1 MALYVHYEHN
11 NGMAKTTSPLLPAT
25 SELLSQFGERLRLA
39 RLRRQLSAK
48 QVAER
53 AGMVPMTLRSL
64 ERGAAGVTMGAYLS
78 VMQVLGIE
86 QDLEQLAAADPLG
99 RELQDSRLR
108 LHKRAAGGLPATPT
122 ASTQQTPTLSAAKHR
137 PQRAGRSTSPAQK
150 PTRRAPALVKLDKP
164 ASRPRDRDWARESGF
179 ASSTAL
185 ASLIEIRAPSA
196 KKRR

>member
-1 MALYVHYEHN
+1 
-11 NGMAKTTSPLLPAT
+11 MAKTTSPLLPAT
-25 SELLSQFGERLRLA
+25 SELLSQFGARLRLA

-86 QDLEQLAAADPLG
+86 RDLVQLAAADPLG

-108 LHKRAAGGLPATPT
+108 LHRRAAGSPAATPA
-122 ASTQQTPTLSAAKHR
+122 ASTRQTPSLSAAEHR
-137 PQRAGRSTSPAQK
+137 RQRAGRSTSPAQK
-150 PTRRAPALVKLDKP
+150 PTPRAAALVKLDKP
-164 ASRPRDRDWARESGF
+164 ASRARVRDWARESGF

-185 ASLIEIRAPSA
+185 ASLIETRATSA